1 MEDSMTLRTRFES
14 FFSKYRGAIGI
25 TCILII
31 GIGILLSLV
40 VMAEMDKR
48 NKAAKH
54 TAAIQQVCDHEH
66 PFSQAVVIGSSEYCE
81 TSSHVLYTVEL
92 RCGDDD
98 PNCFVATRACKKIGF
113 KNAVHIDNRILV
125 CEDNEGNRF
134 NTRL

>member
-1 MEDSMTLRTRFES
+1 MEVSMALRTRFID
-14 FFSKYRGAIGI
+14 FFANNNMLIGIICGCLVAIGSVSS
-25 TCILII
+25 ILINMEI
-31 GIGILLSLV
+31 
-40 VMAEMDKR
+40 DKR
-48 NKAAKH
+48 HNDTKH
-54 TAAIQQVCDHEH
+54 SAAIQQVCDHEH

-113 KNAVHIDNRILV
+113 KNAVHIDNKILV